1 MKALNL
7 YSATEVD
14 DLAWPEETAGLTMDS
29 SALHF
34 FTDFK
39 EINPLVIECAVS
51 AVEGKR
57 LMQKAHVRLKFV
69 LNDSGQFIGIISAED
84 LIDRKIVQKISEG
97 SNRDEIAL
105 TDLMRPKRDLK
116 ALDYQEVAKAS
127 ISEVIRKLKDS
138 GEQHCLVIDRD
149 NRKIRGIFSA
159 SDISRKL
166 HLPID
171 IQDKSSFYK
180 VFSATA

>member
-1 MKALNL
+1 MKILNL
-7 YSATEVD
+7 YPTTEVD
-14 DLAWPEETAGLTMDS
+14 DLAWPEEMTELTTDF
-29 SALHF
+29 SALYF

-39 EINPLVIECAVS
+39 KVKPLVIESTVS
-51 AVEGKR
+51 AVEVKR
-57 LMQKAHVRLKFV
+57 LMQKSHERLKFV
-69 LNDSGQFIGIISAED
+69 LNDADQFIGIVSAED
-84 LIDRKIVQKISEG
+84 LIDRKIVQKVSEG
-97 SNRDEIAL
+97 SKRDDIAL
-105 TDLMRPKRDLK
+105 TELMTPKRDLK

-138 GEQHCLVIDRD
+138 GEQHCLVVDRD
-149 NRKIRGIFSA
+149 SHEIRGIFSA
-159 SDISRKL
+159 SDISRRL

>member
-1 MKALNL
+1 MKTLNL
-7 YSATEVD
+7 YPTTTVD
-14 DLAWPEETAGLTMDS
+14 DLAWPAEVAGLAMDS
-29 SALHF
+29 SALLF

-39 EINPLVIECAVS
+39 QVKPLVIESTVS
-51 AVEGKR
+51 AVEVKR

-69 LNDSGQFIGIISAED
+69 LNESGQFIGIVSADD
-84 LIDRKIVQKISEG
+84 LIDRKIVQKVSEG
-97 SNRDEIAL
+97 RKREEIAL
-105 TDLMRPKRDLK
+105 TELMTPKRDLK
-116 ALDYQEVAKAS
+116 ALDYQEVADAS

-138 GEQHCLVIDRD
+138 GEQHCLVVDRG
-149 NRKIRGIFSA
+149 NHKIRGIFSA